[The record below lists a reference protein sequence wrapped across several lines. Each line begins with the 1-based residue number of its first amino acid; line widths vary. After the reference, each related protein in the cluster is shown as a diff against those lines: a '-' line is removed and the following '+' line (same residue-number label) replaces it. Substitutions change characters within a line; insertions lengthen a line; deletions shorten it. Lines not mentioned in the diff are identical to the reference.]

1 MKRGRSEGGIIET
14 AALILVEKILHFLFI
29 FQGKSSLQLF
39 FLFVVIFEKILIEVR
54 SSVHTVV
61 VLRKCTTYLL

>member
-29 FQGKSSLQLF
+29 FQGKSFLQLF
-39 FLFVVIFEKILIEVR
+39 FLFVIFKKKN
-54 SSVHTVV
+54 TN
-61 VLRKCTTYLL
+61 